1 MRWFIVSIAFIL
13 SACSGPVDFASPYPK
28 LIRNLDVGPD
38 ADAVFVSVEDH
49 AKCAGFHRAFAQ
61 LATGTQNKA
70 EFYNAAAADAEV
82 AAVEIATSKISKDL
96 AKDMVQQLAATHAA
110 RWAYVIEVD
119 AKSDAVQ
126 AQADRCFEMAA
137 EQEEIIREV
146 VKAKYGFQRR

>member
-13 SACSGPVDFASPYPK
+13 SACSGPVDLASPYPK

-38 ADAVFVSVEDH
+38 ADAVFVSAEDH

-82 AAVEIATSKISKDL
+82 AAVEIAKSKIFQGTREGYGSAIGGD
-96 AKDMVQQLAATHAA
+96 
-110 RWAYVIEVD
+110 
-119 AKSDAVQ
+119 S
-126 AQADRCFEMAA
+126 RCKM
-137 EQEEIIREV
+137 
-146 VKAKYGFQRR
+146 GLCD